1 MVTLVTGATGF
12 IGRHAV
18 RVLLEAGHEVACLV
32 RSKSKSGLDDPRLR
46 LCEGDLTDAA
56 SLARAL
62 EGAKAVVHLASLLK
76 VPWKPEFR
84 SVNIGGTE
92 AIAQA
97 AAKAKNPPVLIV
109 VSSLAAAGPSPADRP
124 REEAIE
130 AAPISRYG
138 RMKRDAELAAVPF
151 ASTVP
156 MTIVRPPMVLGE
168 GDRYG
173 FQLFRTASRGF
184 HVVPS
189 FADHRVAMI
198 HVEDLAVALQS
209 AIDRGERVSSAIGS
223 GVYYV
228 ADDVQ
233 PTYAELGNMVAA
245 ACGKPNPRIVRI
257 PALISGAG
265 ALVGELIAR
274 IKDEP
279 TIFNL
284 DKWRE
289 ATAGSW
295 ICSTTKAK
303 KELSFAPKP
312 IAERL
317 LQTARWYQRE
327 GWLGHL
333 RIQS

>member
-1 MVTLVTGATGF
+1 MRTLVTGATGF

-18 RVLLEAGHEVACLV
+18 RALLEAGHDVACLV
-32 RSKSKSGLDDPRLR
+32 RSRGKSGLDDPRLR
-46 LCEGDLTDAA
+46 LVEGDLTDAA

-62 EGAKAVVHLASLLK
+62 DGADAVVHLASLLK

-92 AIAQA
+92 AIAAA
-97 AAKAKNPPVLIV
+97 AAKNTSPPILIV
-109 VSSLAAAGPSPADRP
+109 VSSLAAAGPSPAARP
-124 REEAIE
+124 REESLE

-138 RMKRDAELAAVPF
+138 RMKRDAELAAVQF
-151 ASTVP
+151 AESVP

-189 FADHRVAMI
+189 FASHRVAMI
-198 HVEDLAVALQS
+198 HVEDLCTALIA
-209 AIDRGERVSSAIGS
+209 AIDRGERVGKATGS

-228 ADDVQ
+228 ADAVQ
-233 PTYAELGNMVAA
+233 PSYAELGVMVAA
-245 ACGKPNPRIVRI
+245 ACGKERPRIIRL
-257 PALISGAG
+257 PSWISGAG

-295 ICSTTKAK
+295 ICSVEKAK
-303 KELSFAPKP
+303 KELNFQPTKSITA
-312 IAERL
+312 RL
-317 LQTARWYQRE
+317 EQTARWYFKENWLRE
-327 GWLGHL
+327 
-333 RIQS
+333 